1 MHNSGPPTSFID
13 TLFVLTYNGH
23 NNDRAWSKHALLNK
37 YNNDVNEPGGPHLEL
52 EKYIGVIVHR
62 ADLKLNNYYQKVVNP
77 FDITV
82 DQWEI
87 LVVLWEQEG
96 ITQKELAERLHKDQ
110 TNVARMLFKLEKKGF
125 IYRVTHES
133 DRRSLRVFLTVK
145 GREIKEKILAPSI
158 EAYRKTIEG
167 LTEEE
172 VETFRRILAVMHDN
186 VKDL

>member
-1 MHNSGPPTSFID
+1 M
-13 TLFVLTYNGH
+13 
-23 NNDRAWSKHALLNK
+23 
-37 YNNDVNEPGGPHLEL
+37 EL
-52 EKYIGVIVHR
+52 EKYIGVMVHR

-96 ITQKELAERLHKDQ
+96 ITQKELAERLYKDQ
-110 TNVARMLFKLEKKGF
+110 TNIARMLFKLEKKGF
-125 IYRVTHES
+125 IHRVIHET
-133 DRRSLRVFLTVK
+133 DRRSLRVYLTSK
-145 GREIKEKILAPSI
+145 GREIEDEILAPSI
-158 EAYRKTIEG
+158 EAYKKTIEG

-172 VETFRRILAVMHDN
+172 VETFRRTLSIMYNN